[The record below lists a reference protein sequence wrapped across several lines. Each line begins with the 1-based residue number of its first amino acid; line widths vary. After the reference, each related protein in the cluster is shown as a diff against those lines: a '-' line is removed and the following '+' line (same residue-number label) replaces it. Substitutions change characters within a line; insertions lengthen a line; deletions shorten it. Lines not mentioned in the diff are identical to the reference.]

1 MNNKERKGKKKS
13 SRNEGFEIYHEIC
26 HVIHILTLLV
36 NFTTYIRK
44 ADVDASRCW
53 IMYQSKS
60 VRISLHCILGSIPSI
75 WHRAH

>member
-44 ADVDASRCW
+44 ADVDASRC
-53 IMYQSKS
+53 
-60 VRISLHCILGSIPSI
+60 
-75 WHRAH
+75 